1 MELAKARPYLILTL
15 LSLALYLPGLTTLPP
30 TDRDEARF
38 AQASRQMLESRDF
51 VRIRFQDEPRHKK
64 PAGIY
69 WLQAGAA
76 TLAGPAPVNP
86 IWPYRLPSVFGAVAA
101 VLITFACGRRLL
113 DDSTALLGAALTA
126 SSLLLVG
133 EAHLAKTDAVLLAST
148 VAAQGALGRIYGSR
162 GAGSLGAALAFWTAQ
177 GVGIL
182 VKGPILPLV
191 SLLTAGALVAADRSA
206 SFLKGLRPQLGIPL
220 LLLIVS
226 PWAVAVTI
234 ATGGAFFRDA
244 VGSDLLPK
252 LISGQ
257 ESHGL
262 PPGFFLALLMVTF
275 WPGSLFV
282 LPALFRAWRLR
293 LQPAERFCLVW
304 VIPAWVVFE
313 LVPTKLPHYVLPL
326 YPALALLT
334 ARAVLEGTTGGA
346 AGSGSRVARAGF
358 GIWGVVT
365 LALGAG
371 MVAAPFVLER
381 RFEPLTLGPGL
392 VALAGVA
399 LTLRYALRGRGLDAM
414 KTAVIMTALILA
426 PTLQSILPGMNS
438 LWVSRSVAQA
448 VERYRASHGDGSSLV
463 AAAGYSEPSL
473 VFLLGTE
480 TRLVSGEGA
489 ALHLREHR
497 DGLALVTGDKERAFL
512 ERAAAL
518 ELTPQ
523 AVETIRGFNYSKGRW
538 VTLTLYSV
546 ETGSAVV
553 TNKSSQAIRQPQE
566 KFPLPLRG

>member
-1 MELAKARPYLILTL
+1 LELAKARPYVILCL
-15 LSLALYLPGLTTLPP
+15 LTLALYLPGLTTLPP

-38 AQASRQMLESRDF
+38 AQASRQMLESGDF

-64 PAGIY
+64 PAGVY

-76 TLAGPAPVNP
+76 ALAGPARENP
-86 IWPYRLPSVFGAVAA
+86 IWPYRLPSVLGAMAG
-101 VLITFACGRRLL
+101 VLITFAFGRRLF
-113 DDSTALLGAALTA
+113 DDSTAALGAALIA
-126 SSLLLVG
+126 SSLLLVA

-148 VAAQGALGRIYGSR
+148 VAAQGALGRMYVTR
-162 GAGSLGAALAFWTAQ
+162 GAGGLGAAVTFWVAQ

-182 VKGPILPLV
+182 IKGPVLPLV
-191 SLLTAGALVAADRSA
+191 SLLTVGALVAADRSA
-206 SFLKGLRPQLGIPL
+206 SFLRTLRPRLGISL
-220 LLLIVS
+220 IVLIVS

-282 LPALFRAWRLR
+282 LPALARAWRLR
-293 LQPAERFCLVW
+293 AQAGERFCLAW

-326 YPALALLT
+326 YPALALVT
-334 ARAVLEGTTGGA
+334 ARAVLDGATGGV
-346 AGSGSRVARAGF
+346 AGSGSRLARAGF
-358 GIWGVVT
+358 GIWAVVS

-371 MVAAPFVLER
+371 IVAAPLGLER

-392 VALAGVA
+392 AALAGVA
-399 LTLRYALRGRGLDAM
+399 VTLRYALRGRGGYAV

-438 LWVSRSVAQA
+438 LWVSRSAAQA
-448 VERYRASHGDGSSLV
+448 VERYRASHGDESSIV
-463 AAAGYSEPSL
+463 AAAGYYEPSL

-480 TRLVSGEGA
+480 TRLVFGEGA

-497 DGLALVTGDKERAFL
+497 DALALVTADKERAFL
-512 ERAAAL
+512 ESAAAL
-518 ELTPQ
+518 DIRPR

-538 VTLTLYSV
+538 VTLTLYV
-546 ETGSAVV
+546 P
-553 TNKSSQAIRQPQE
+553 R
-566 KFPLPLRG
+566 

>member
-1 MELAKARPYLILTL
+1 LELAKARPYLILAL

-38 AQASRQMLESRDF
+38 AQASRQMLESQDF

-76 TLAGPAPVNP
+76 ALVGPAPENP
-86 IWPYRLPSVFGAVAA
+86 IWPYRVPSVLGAVAA
-101 VLITFACGRRLL
+101 VLITFACGKRFF
-113 DDSTALLGAALTA
+113 DDSTAALGAVLTA
-126 SSLLLVG
+126 SSLLLVT
-133 EAHLAKTDAVLLAST
+133 EAHLAKTDAVLLATT
-148 VAAQGALGRIYGSR
+148 VAAQGALGRIYLNR
-162 GAGSLGAALAFWTAQ
+162 GAKSLGAAVAFWVAQ

-182 VKGPILPLV
+182 VKGPILPLI
-191 SLLTAGALVAADRSA
+191 SLLTVGALVAADRKA
-206 SFLKGLRPQLGIPL
+206 SFFRGLRPRLGIPL

-282 LPALFRAWRLR
+282 LPALARAWRLR
-293 LQPAERFCLVW
+293 SQPGERFCLAW

-334 ARAVLEGTTGGA
+334 ARAVLDEATGGA
-346 AGSGSRVARAGF
+346 AGTRSRLAKAGF
-358 GIWGVVT
+358 GFWAVVS
-365 LALGAG
+365 LVLGTG
-371 MVAAPFVLER
+371 IVVAPLILEG
-381 RFEPLTLGPGL
+381 RFEPITLAPAL
-392 VALAGVA
+392 VALAGLAVC
-399 LTLRYALRGRGLDAM
+399 LRYALRGRSIEAM
-414 KTAVIMTALILA
+414 KAAVIMTAVIVA
-426 PTLQSILPGMNS
+426 STLPSILPGINS

-448 VERYRASHGDGSSLV
+448 VSGYGESHGGVRPRV
-463 AAAGYSEPSL
+463 AAAGYYEPSL

-480 TRLVSGEGA
+480 TRLVSAEEA
-489 ALHLREHR
+489 SNLLQEHQA
-497 DGLALVTGDKERAFL
+497 DLALVSSQKDQIFLDQMRALNL
-512 ERAAAL
+512 EPHVVGA
-518 ELTPQ
+518 
-523 AVETIRGFNYSKGRW
+523 IRGFNYTKGRW
-538 VTLTLYSV
+538 VTLTLYSAAGG
-546 ETGSAVV
+546 T
-553 TNKSSQAIRQPQE
+553 
-566 KFPLPLRG
+566 

>member
-1 MELAKARPYLILTL
+1 MELAKVRPYVILSL
-15 LSLALYLPGLTTLPP
+15 LTLALYLPGLTTLPP
-30 TDRDEARF
+30 MDRDEARF
-38 AQASRQMLESRDF
+38 AQASRQMLESGDF

-64 PAGIY
+64 PAGVY

-76 TLAGPAPVNP
+76 ALAGPTGENP
-86 IWPYRLPSVFGAVAA
+86 IWPYRLPSVLGAMAG
-101 VLITFACGRRLL
+101 VLITFAFGRRLF
-113 DDSTALLGAALTA
+113 DGSTAALGAALTA
-126 SSLLLVG
+126 SSLLLVA

-148 VAAQGALGRIYGSR
+148 VAAQGALGRMYVTR
-162 GAGSLGAALAFWTAQ
+162 GAGGLGAAVAFWVAQ

-182 VKGPILPLV
+182 IKGPILPLV

-206 SFLKGLRPQLGIPL
+206 SFLRTLRPRLGIPL
-220 LLLIVS
+220 VLLIVS

-244 VGSDLLPK
+244 VSSDLLPK

-282 LPALFRAWRLR
+282 LPALARAWRLR
-293 LQPAERFCLVW
+293 AQTEERFFLAW

-326 YPALALLT
+326 YPALALVT
-334 ARAVLEGTTGGA
+334 ARAVLDGATGGVD
-346 AGSGSRVARAGF
+346 GSGSRLARAGF
-358 GIWGVVT
+358 GIWAVVS

-371 MVAAPFVLER
+371 IVAAPLGLER

-399 LTLRYALRGRGLDAM
+399 VTLRYGLRGRGVNAVR
-414 KTAVIMTALILA
+414 TAVIMTALILA
-426 PTLQSILPGMNS
+426 PTLQSILPGMNA
-438 LWVSRSVAQA
+438 LWVSRSAAQA
-448 VERYRASHGDGSSLV
+448 VERYRASHGDGSSIV
-463 AAAGYSEPSL
+463 AAAGYHEPSL

-497 DGLALVTGDKERAFL
+497 DALALVTADKERAFL
-512 ERAAAL
+512 ESAAAFDIRPR
-518 ELTPQ
+518 T
-523 AVETIRGFNYSKGRW
+523 VETIRGFNYSKGRW
-538 VTLTLYSV
+538 VTLTLYV
-546 ETGSAVV
+546 P
-553 TNKSSQAIRQPQE
+553 R
-566 KFPLPLRG
+566 